1 MVNRIDDLRKAA
13 LEKGAADM
21 NDRVMPTIPDDKQY
35 KLTLISNEPNPV
47 TGKYLYAH
55 EFVRVRNFYLAS
67 IQGRQFMKQAN
78 DSAKSDH
85 WRVWG
90 VSEIER

>member
-1 MVNRIDDLRKAA
+1 MTNRIDDLRKAA
-13 LEKGAADM
+13 LESGAADM
-21 NDRVMPTIPDDKQY
+21 NARILPTIPDDKQY

-47 TGKYLYAH
+47 TGKEVYAH

-67 IQGRQFMKQAN
+67 IQAQQFMKQAN
-78 DSAKSDH
+78 DSAGSDH

-90 VSEIER
+90 VNEVN